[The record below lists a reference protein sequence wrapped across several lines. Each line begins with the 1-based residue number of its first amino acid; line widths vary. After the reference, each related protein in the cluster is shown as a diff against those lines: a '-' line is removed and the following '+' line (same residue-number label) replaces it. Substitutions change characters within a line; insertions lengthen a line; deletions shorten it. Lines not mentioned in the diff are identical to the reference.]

1 MPSLPLS
8 NVTAQESRSGVK
20 RSYGLAGTELVS
32 FDDLRTL
39 AAAEHP
45 CITAV
50 VPIPNPTQV
59 RTRMNHTVHEIEKRL
74 TEKDLAVNARDG
86 LMEPVRALAAR
97 IQMGRDWAVSIIL
110 FRSPGTF
117 RYFSTRQTLMESV
130 TIGDHCQVR
139 PLLSILS
146 REQEFYLLALSQ
158 KHVRLF
164 RCTQR
169 SLQPISLRGHTPSN
183 FHVWMN
189 IRMPD
194 HTLDNRSAAG
204 HSTGSMKGV
213 KFGTSTDRERMDEYL
228 SHYFKAV
235 DKGVHQV
242 LAEESAP
249 LIVAAVESEIA
260 LYRRVNTYP
269 KLLDHSLHGSPD
281 AESSEELYKRA
292 LEIVN
297 QVPSEALSKVLKEFQ
312 EHRGTQRLSLSVSD
326 ILKRSFEGRVAHLLL
341 REDAEHHGAWD
352 EAAQRLQTGEE
363 DLLNLTAL
371 QTLIHGGQVFSVQA
385 SEIPESAD
393 AAAILRF

>member
-1 MPSLPLS
+1 M
-8 NVTAQESRSGVK
+8 K
-20 RSYGLAGTELVS
+20 
-32 FDDLRTL
+32 
-39 AAAEHP
+39 
-45 CITAV
+45 
-50 VPIPNPTQV
+50 
-59 RTRMNHTVHEIEKRL
+59 HTVQEIEKRL
-74 TEKDLAVNARDG
+74 AKKDLAVNARNG

-97 IQMGRDWAVSIIL
+97 IQIGRDWAVSIIL

-117 RYFSTRQTLMESV
+117 RYFSTRQTLMEFV

-139 PLLSILS
+139 PLLSIFS

-169 SLQPISLRGHTPSN
+169 SLQPISLRGHNPSN

-194 HTLDNRSAAG
+194 HTLENRSAAG

-235 DKGVHQV
+235 DKGMHQV

-249 LIVAAVESEIA
+249 LMVAAVESEIA
-260 LYRRVNTYP
+260 LYRKVNTYP

-281 AESSEELYKRA
+281 AESSEELHKRA
-292 LEIVN
+292 LEMIN
-297 QVPSEALSKVLKEFQ
+297 HVPSEALSKVLREFPQ
-312 EHRGTQRLSLSVSD
+312 HRGTQRLSFSLSD
-326 ILKRSFEGRVAHLLL
+326 ILKRASEGRVADLLM

-352 EAAQRLQTGEE
+352 EAAQRVQTGQE
-363 DLLNLTAL
+363 DLLNLAAL
-371 QTLIHGGQVFSVQA
+371 QTLLHHGQVFSVKA
-385 SEIPESAD
+385 SEIPERAD

>member
-1 MPSLPLS
+1 
-8 NVTAQESRSGVK
+8 
-20 RSYGLAGTELVS
+20 
-32 FDDLRTL
+32 
-39 AAAEHP
+39 
-45 CITAV
+45 
-50 VPIPNPTQV
+50 
-59 RTRMNHTVHEIEKRL
+59 
-74 TEKDLAVNARDG
+74 
-86 LMEPVRALAAR
+86 
-97 IQMGRDWAVSIIL
+97 
-110 FRSPGTF
+110 
-117 RYFSTRQTLMESV
+117 
-130 TIGDHCQVR
+130 
-139 PLLSILS
+139 
-146 REQEFYLLALSQ
+146 
-158 KHVRLF
+158 
-164 RCTQR
+164 
-169 SLQPISLRGHTPSN
+169 
-183 FHVWMN
+183 
-189 IRMPD
+189 MPD

-242 LAEESAP
+242 LAEGSAP
-249 LIVAAVESEIA
+249 LMVAAVESEIA

-281 AESSEELYKRA
+281 GTSSEELHRRA

-312 EHRGTQRLSLSVSD
+312 EHRGTQRLSLSMSD
-326 ILKRSFEGRVAHLLL
+326 ILKRSFEGRLAHLLL